1 MTTLLRTHI
10 PTAVDSLLILYRWFR
25 PSFLQSLLAKSAEN
39 MALTQVHYIMTYIHE
54 AQRKKRNNKNKN
66 ESTNWH
72 KWKCELVLFS
82 TNTYITIHEDQC
94 PYIAFNACILHS
106 MPVYCIQCPYI
117 AFNARILH
125 SIVVVFWV
133 NKWDLRSMF
142 TTRLLW
148 RNHVFTLGFTFS
160 SFLTVLFELCWVK
173 HVHTTTVL
181 IGRLYTFKNGWE
193 L

>member
-94 PYIAFNACILHS
+94 PYIAFNA
-106 MPVYCIQCPYI
+106 
-117 AFNARILH
+117 RILH

-133 NKWDLRSMF
+133 NKWDVRSMF

-160 SFLTVLFELCWVK
+160 SFL
-173 HVHTTTVL
+173 
-181 IGRLYTFKNGWE
+181 
-193 L
+193 

>member
-94 PYIAFNACILHS
+94 PYIAFNARILHS
-106 MPVYCIQCPYI
+106 MLVYCIQLLLC
-117 AFNARILH
+117 FGLTNEILEVC
-125 SIVVVFWV
+125 SQLGYCDVI
-133 NKWDLRSMF
+133 MC
-142 TTRLLW
+142 LLW
-148 RNHVFTLGFTFS
+148 GS
-160 SFLTVLFELCWVK
+160 LFPVS
-173 HVHTTTVL
+173 
-181 IGRLYTFKNGWE
+181 
-193 L
+193 